1 MLYECENGR
10 STINSVP
17 KERKPLDEYLKK
29 QGGAR
34 ITKAQIAEI
43 QSKVDN
49 NFNELLSGS
58 LS

>member
-1 MLYECENGR
+1 MLYKCENGR
-10 STINSVP
+10 RTINSVP
-17 KERKPLDEYLKK
+17 KERKSVMSTSRNR
-29 QGGAR
+29 GVR

-49 NFNELLSGS
+49 NFNQLLSDS

>member
-10 STINSVP
+10 RTINSVP
-17 KERKPLDEYLKK
+17 KERKPVMSTSRNR
-29 QGGAR
+29 GAK

-49 NFNELLSGS
+49 NFNQLLSSS